1 MKFEYQAATT
11 IQSSWRRFWNF
22 SNFVIM
28 LDSSIRLQARWR
40 SFRDKSRFIRK
51 RRATI
56 AIQTHSRSFIAKKRV
71 IRMVAAST
79 MLDNSKAICMEEALA
94 VTRLQ
99 SLIRGRR
106 IRLAVRL
113 YLSARKVQSWIRGTF
128 ARYAVKLYL
137 SARTIQSRFR
147 GARVRVA
154 VLLYLSA
161 RRIQAKWRGY
171 RLRHPYV
178 HFISARRIQTAWR
191 CTNARRAYTRYIATR
206 RVQTAWRCSKAR
218 RDYTILRGE
227 ILAATLIQAAW
238 RGFLCYTDYI
248 FTVADVIAAQRV
260 ARMYLARKQFLA
272 LRDDRDRDIAAVQVQ
287 RYWRGYLG
295 RHSASFERAMHE
307 REIHQS
313 LAAVHI
319 QRVWRGYDQKQIYWY
334 VLGCAIQIQ
343 RFARGRLVR
352 ERMKAETW
360 AAITIQAMARRY
372 FCRLEHHKRML
383 DAMLVAVA
391 VEEAKTRNAA
401 LTIQEWWLTIREIE
415 RRNTASIVI
424 QRFFLMVKAEVD
436 REIQAEKKRRK
447 LRKKLKNRTPQ
458 DDDDILERVWMSTI
472 SQDETETNV
481 VRYAVST
488 AAIELGRR
496 TPGRSSSAPRS
507 SQHDA
512 APGRNADGDAMSW
525 SEVNINKQSDHFQ
538 FNQSSPR
545 KTQERSTGQAKY
557 GMRTPV
563 RKKHLLPPTYTN
575 GDLASG
581 AYAGTDQQLPETVRL
596 RPGST
601 KHTLRGDD
609 DAASEVSGLTTGSS
623 VYRVPP
629 SRLET
634 LSRKEMDED
643 FSLEEAWID
652 AEIRNVKERKR
663 TENRENTP
671 IDYVYPFPSPG
682 KRATSSVQRT
692 PLSRDSQRVTTKSSR
707 RPKQST

>member
-1 MKFEYQAATT
+1 MTT
-11 IQSSWRRFWNF
+11 A
-22 SNFVIM
+22 
-28 LDSSIRLQARWR
+28 DA
-40 SFRDKSRFIRK
+40 
-51 RRATI
+51 
-56 AIQTHSRSFIAKKRV
+56 
-71 IRMVAAST
+71 
-79 MLDNSKAICMEEALA
+79 MEEGSRAIALQESAA

-99 SLIRGRR
+99 SVIRGRR

-113 YLSARKVQSWIRGTF
+113 YLSARKLQSWIRGTY
-128 ARYAVKLYL
+128 ARHAVKLYL
-137 SARTIQSRFR
+137 CARTIQCRFR

-154 VLLYLSA
+154 VHLYLCA

-171 RLRHPYV
+171 RLRQPYL

-191 CTNARRAYTRYIATR
+191 CTNARHAYTRYIATR
-206 RVQTAWRCSKAR
+206 RIQTAWRSSKAR

-272 LRDDRDRDIAAVQVQ
+272 LRDDRDREIAAVQVQ
-287 RYWRGYLG
+287 RYWRGFLG
-295 RHSASFERAMHE
+295 RHSAYFERVLHE
-307 REIHQS
+307 REIQQHD
-313 LAAVHI
+313 AAIQI

-352 ERMKAETW
+352 ERMKAETY
-360 AAITIQAMARRY
+360 AAITVQALARRY
-372 FCRLEHHKRML
+372 FCRQEHYKRML
-383 DAMLVAVA
+383 EAMLTAVA
-391 VEEAKTRNAA
+391 AEEARSRIAA
-401 LTIQEWWLTIREIE
+401 VKVQEWWAMIREKD
-415 RRNTASIVI
+415 RRNTAAIVI

-447 LRKKLKNRTPQ
+447 MRKKLKNRTAQ

-481 VRYAVST
+481 VQYAVTT
-488 AAIELGRR
+488 AAIELGRAR
-496 TPGRSSSAPRS
+496 TPVGRSSSAPRS
-507 SQHDA
+507 SQHGVMPDA
-512 APGRNADGDAMSW
+512 GCDGDVMSL
-525 SEVNINKQSDHFQ
+525 SENHKQGDHFQ
-538 FNQSSPR
+538 FNQPSPR
-545 KTQERSTGQAKY
+545 KMQERSTLQAKL
-557 GMRTPV
+557 GLRTPV
-563 RKKHLLPPTYTN
+563 RKKHLLPPKYTN
-575 GDLASG
+575 DDVPSAAFNVSE
-581 AYAGTDQQLPETVRL
+581 QQLPETVRL

-601 KHTLRGDD
+601 KHALRGED

-671 IDYVYPFPSPG
+671 IDYVYPFPSPS
-682 KRATSSVQRT
+682 KRGPTSVQRT
-692 PLSRDSQRVTTKSSR
+692 PLSRDSQGVAAKSSR
-707 RPKQST
+707 RPKHST